1 MTRKSPDDVVCTF
14 VKRTALTKAKK
25 GGFKDTSSDALLTA
39 ILTGAKE
46 QAGFDVSLVEDIVV
60 GQCHSPSPCYEARAS
75 ALAAGYAE
83 HTPVQALN
91 RLCSSG
97 LMAIRAISDSV
108 ARGDIEIGLAVGVE
122 SMTSKSVRVSIA
134 IEVEADVFCS
144 PRPTPV
150 FKSEKVL
157 ANSAAMDCAEVR
169 TIASLSQLQRL
180 TLLYRS

>member
-1 MTRKSPDDVVCTF
+1 MIAANLPILPVRPVTLIDRTQYAVTKKSPDDVVITW

-39 ILTGAKE
+39 MLTGARE

-75 ALAAGYAE
+75 ALAAGFAE

-91 RLCSSG
+91 RLCGSG

-122 SMTSKSVRVSIA
+122 SMTSK
-134 IEVEADVFCS
+134 
-144 PRPTPV
+144 
-150 FKSEKVL
+150 
-157 ANSAAMDCAEVR
+157 
-169 TIASLSQLQRL
+169 
-180 TLLYRS
+180 

>member
-1 MTRKSPDDVVCTF
+1 MTKKSPDDVVCTF

-122 SMTSKSVRVSIA
+122 SMTSKSVGYQLL
-134 IEVEADVFCS
+134 
-144 PRPTPV
+144 PR
-150 FKSEKVL
+150 S
-157 ANSAAMDCAEVR
+157 
-169 TIASLSQLQRL
+169 RL
-180 TLLYRS
+180 TYFVVPALLPSSSPKRSWPIVPPWTVQRCGR